1 MLGGACRDKI
11 RVYANG
17 WSGGAKTPEAIAE
30 KASQIIEMGFTAL
43 KFDPI
48 PGPWRSFVS
57 REVEEEAVENVAAVR
72 QAVGPDVEILVE
84 MHRRLAPMHAVRI
97 ARNIEQFRPFWY

>member
-1 MLGGACRDKI
+1 
-11 RVYANG
+11 
-17 WSGGAKTPEAIAE
+17 
-30 KASQIIEMGFTAL
+30 MGFTAL

-72 QAVGPDVEILVE
+72 RAVGPDVEILVE